1 VLKTWIK
8 RLLGLGLLSLL
19 VGGLVYALLPKPVPV
34 DLATTLVAPLQV
46 TVEEDGRTRIRD
58 KFMVS
63 APLAGKLGRVRLKP
77 GTRIKPGQIVATIE
91 PSDPNLLDPRARA
104 QAEARVKGSRSTV
117 DRATSAVEA
126 AQVALEHAESE
137 FTRAEDLWKRRA
149 LSPADYEAK
158 VTDRRLRTEEFRVA
172 RHSREIAL
180 FELELAE
187 AALLRT
193 RPATSLAEESQRE
206 LFELRAPPAA
216 TDDSEFVV
224 LRVLQESEAV
234 VTAGQQVLE
243 LGDPTDLEV
252 EIDLLSA
259 DAVKVRPGTR
269 VWLEQWGGDAP
280 LEARVRLVEPAG
292 FTKISALGVEE
303 QRVNVLADF
312 PDRSAIPASLGDQF
326 RVEAKLVIWEEDEV
340 LQVPT
345 SALFRGDGGWAL
357 FRAVGDKAVLTPV
370 QVGQKTGLA
379 AQIVEGLSAGD
390 RVIIHPGDRVSNG
403 VDIVVRPGSVPAR

>member
-216 TDDSEFVV
+216 TDESEFVV

-326 RVEAKLVIWEEDEV
+326 RVEAKLVIWEEDQV

>member
-1 VLKTWIK
+1 MFKLWIK
-8 RLLGLGLLSLL
+8 RLLGLALFTLLA
-19 VGGLVYALLPKPVPV
+19 GGLVYALLPKPVPV
-34 DLATTLVAPLQV
+34 DLAAATIAPLQV

-63 APLAGKLGRVRLKP
+63 APLAGKLGRVRFKP
-77 GTRIKPGQIVATIE
+77 GARVKPGQIVASIE

-104 QAEARVKGSRSTV
+104 QAEARVKGAKSTV
-117 DRATSAVEA
+117 DRANSAIEA
-126 AQVALEHAESE
+126 AQVAVQYAESE
-137 FTRAEDLWKRRA
+137 FARAEDLWRRKA
-149 LSPADYEAK
+149 LSPADYDAK
-158 VTDRRLRTEEFRVA
+158 ATDHRLRNEEFRVA
-172 RHSREIAL
+172 RHSREIAQ

-193 RPATSLAEESQRE
+193 RPTTSLAEESQRE

-216 TDDSEFVV
+216 ADEAEFVV

-234 VTAGQQVLE
+234 VSAGQQVLE
-243 LGDPTDLEV
+243 LGDPADLEI

-269 VWLEQWGGDAP
+269 VWLEQWGGDQP

-312 PDRSAIPASLGDQF
+312 PTRESIPATLGDQF
-326 RVEAKLVIWEEDEV
+326 RVEARLVLWEEERV

-345 SALFRGDGGWAL
+345 SALFRSEEGWAL
-357 FRAVGDKAVLTPV
+357 FRVEGDKAVLTPV
-370 QVGQKTGLA
+370 KVGHKTGLA
-379 AQIVEGLSAGD
+379 AQILEGLAEGD
-390 RVIIHPGDRVSNG
+390 RVIIHPGDRVANG
-403 VDIVVRPGSVPAR
+403 VEISIRPGSLPVR